1 MLNIREGLT
10 LYFYNDYVDMR
21 KSIAGLSAIVLNEL
35 QLKPDDGSVYI
46 FNNRNRD
53 KLKIIFYDRN
63 GFVLYYKLLHRKKFS
78 AIKSSGLRYQRL
90 TAEQL
95 DWLLAGLD
103 LEIQVKFPEINY
115 RYFY

>member
-1 MLNIREGLT
+1 MLNISANLT
-10 LYFYNDYVDMR
+10 IYFYTGYVDLR
-21 KSIAGLSAIVLNEL
+21 KSIAGLSAIVLHEL
-35 QLKPDDGSVYI
+35 KRKPDDGSIYI

-63 GFVLYYKLLHRKKFS
+63 GFVLYYKILHRKKFS
-78 AIKSSGLRYQRL
+78 TIKSSGLNYQQL

-103 LEIQVKFPEINY
+103 LEIHRQFPETNY